1 MHLRN
6 NVVNGFERIRGVNS
20 SGRGNP
26 CLSTNRD
33 NHGHPLWRPSA
44 ALDDWMRLAGAIGAT
59 TRHNLVGAA
68 ALHHHTLGERNL
80 KLTLENE
87 VGGSCSQVSQ
97 DSCVNEVDLHQGT
110 SDMTP
115 WSHRL
120 ILRHANNLKISMM
133 IIGPDEIMLQAV
145 SERMAHP
152 GRDHINKRASA
163 LARAKVQVR
172 AHGALTFLRQRV
184 TVRTIK
190 PNILHLQTITYV
202 CSEHDVP
209 VAFS

>member
-1 MHLRN
+1 
-6 NVVNGFERIRGVNS
+6 
-20 SGRGNP
+20 
-26 CLSTNRD
+26 
-33 NHGHPLWRPSA
+33 
-44 ALDDWMRLAGAIGAT
+44 
-59 TRHNLVGAA
+59 
-68 ALHHHTLGERNL
+68 
-80 KLTLENE
+80 
-87 VGGSCSQVSQ
+87 
-97 DSCVNEVDLHQGT
+97 
-110 SDMTP
+110 
-115 WSHRL
+115 
-120 ILRHANNLKISMM
+120 MM